1 MKGTFV
7 DAGRALAFPT
17 QIESKEPS
25 TSFVSTGAGGTK
37 PGYLPIGVPVV
48 ILPYEQAGDTVMMWW
63 LLVSPK

>member
-1 MKGTFV
+1 M
-7 DAGRALAFPT
+7 LAAPSQVPT

-48 ILPYEQAGDTVMMWW
+48 ILPYEQAGDAVDDVMIICF
-63 LLVSPK
+63 LPSK